1 MMSVK
6 QGCLDFT
13 RCVWEGHR
21 TRGWCFLS
29 SNVRT
34 GRRAPM
40 PATDP
45 RQTTRR
51 DVTRRDFLKRAGW
64 ATAGMTTLAV
74 GADRKLASAAS
85 TYPEWIPASPKPP
98 KRGGILTW
106 ASPWEAPVID
116 PRLTQSIGLFQFVG
130 LTSNRLLRHAFTDEA
145 AGYNDLSLKGDLAE
159 SWQGSPDQR
168 VWTFK
173 LRRGVK
179 WQNVP
184 PLNGRELVAADVKY
198 CFEAYAKEGVQTFTF
213 QEIEGMETP
222 DTHTLRIHLKAPNA
236 LFPQNVA
243 ESVTVI
249 FSREVL
255 EEDGD
260 LKKRLIGTG
269 PYVLKEHTRKVRV
282 VLQRNPDYFDA
293 GRPYVDEYVILSA
306 PDSATRTAAFRTGQS
321 DFLPLQSPSEV
332 EAVRKTNPAAVVQ
345 ALTPSITPF
354 GLALAQDK
362 PPLNDVR
369 VRRALSMAI
378 DRQKQVDT
386 VYEGHGIVTAGVPW
400 IYYQDAKPTAKDLG
414 PWWQYRPADA
424 KKLLAEAGHPNGFET
439 TLFYYEYFPQMTS
452 EVQLVQQDLKRNLN
466 INVKITKLDYTTY
479 YGRYVESKWDGMSW
493 GFQSGHAVGLDER
506 TYMYMHSRST
516 KNFFRVNDPVID
528 ELTTKLRRT
537 PDKAEQRLIAKKIVD
552 REYDQVLR
560 MWMPYDN
567 GFLVFQPHARNMA
580 AVAMRRTDG
589 YGSPSLARAWME
601 K

>member
-1 MMSVK
+1 MP
-6 QGCLDFT
+6 T
-13 RCVWEGHR
+13 HR
-21 TRGWCFLS
+21 G
-29 SNVRT
+29 SN
-34 GRRAPM
+34 RRE
-40 PATDP
+40 
-45 RQTTRR
+45 
-51 DVTRRDFLKRAGW
+51 FLKSAGW
-64 ATAGMTTLAV
+64 GSVALTAFVA
-74 GADRKLASAAS
+74 GAGRGPVPAAAS
-85 TYPEWIPASPKPP
+85 SKYPDWIAASPKPP
-98 KRGGILTW
+98 KRGGTLTR
-106 ASPWEAPVID
+106 ASAWDPPVID
-116 PRLTQSIGLFQFVG
+116 PRLTQSVGLYQFAG
-130 LTSNRLLRHAFTDEA
+130 LTSNRLVRYAFTDEA
-145 AGYNDLSLKGDLAE
+145 TGANDLSLKGDLAE
-159 SWQGSPDQR
+159 SWMASPDHR

-173 LRRGVK
+173 LRQGVK

-184 PLNGRELVAADVKY
+184 PLNGRELTAADVKY
-198 CFEAYAKEGVQTFTF
+198 CYEQYAKEGVQAFTF

-222 DTHTLRIHLKAPNA
+222 DKLTLRIHLKTPNT
-236 LFPQNVA
+236 LFVQNVA
-243 ESVTVI
+243 EPITVI

-269 PYVLKEHTRKVRV
+269 PYILKEHTRKVRV
-282 VLQRNPDYFDA
+282 VLQRNPDYWDK
-293 GRPYVDEYVILSA
+293 GRPYVDEYVILST
-306 PDSATRTAAFRTGQS
+306 PDAATRLAAFRTGQA
-321 DFLPLQSPSEV
+321 DFIWVASPSEV
-332 EAVRKTNPAAVVQ
+332 ETIIKTNPATVVQ
-345 ALTPSITPF
+345 AYHNTLAPF
-354 GLALAQDK
+354 GLALAQDRA
-362 PPLNDVR
+362 PFNDVR
-369 VRRALSMAI
+369 VRRAVSMAI
-378 DRQKQVDT
+378 DRQKMVDT
-386 VYEGHGIVTAGVPW
+386 VFEGHGILGWGVPY
-400 IYYQDAKPTAKDLG
+400 IYYQDTPPTAKDLG

-452 EVQLVQQDLKRNLN
+452 EVQLVQHDLKKNLN